1 MGSKSSRTIPFEKIA
16 SSDLHVDAVYE
27 SGTAKNLGA
36 EPIVKMLPVGNSG
49 GFRVS
54 GKAPNPNLV
63 VLFTSGEEGE
73 WPDHIDPFTGIV
85 RYFGDNRTPGKQLH
99 DTQKKG
105 NDILRS
111 AFERRHLD
119 AEARICSPIFLLFER
134 GDKGF
139 DAVFRGLV
147 VPGAD
152 YLTSDD
158 DLVAIWRTK
167 SGSRF
172 QNYRAIF
179 SILNAPTISKQWIY
193 DILEGRDRLT
203 NAPDAWREWA
213 LGSKYLYLT
222 APKVNKT
229 RTKEQQLPQSK
240 DKVKLL
246 RALHRHFDVNPFGFE
261 VVALE
266 IWKMMATNFISAETT
281 RRSRDGGR
289 DAIGQFFIGP
299 STDPVGLDFVLEAKC
314 YDPDKTSVGV
324 KETSRL
330 ISRIRHSMFG
340 VLVTTSYVSEQAYK
354 EIREDEHPVV
364 IISGGD
370 IVDVLIEKGVTNP
383 TELKNW
389 LEKQT

>member
-1 MGSKSSRTIPFEKIA
+1 MGSANVKQPSRIIPFEKLQTA
-16 SSDLHVDAVYE
+16 DLHVDAVYE
-27 SGTAKNLGA
+27 GGSAKNLGA
-36 EPIVKMLPVGNSG
+36 EPIVKMLPVGNAG

-99 DTQKKG
+99 ETKNKG
-105 NDILRS
+105 NEILRN
-111 AFERRHLD
+111 AFENRHLD
-119 AEARICSPIFLLFER
+119 ADARVNSPIFLLFER
-134 GDKGF
+134 GDKGH
-139 DAVFRGLV
+139 DVVFKGLV
-147 VPGAD
+147 VPGTD

-179 SILNAPTISKQWIY
+179 SILNSPTISKQWLFDVI
-193 DILEGRDRLT
+193 EGRDRLT
-203 NAPDAWREWA
+203 NAPEAWREWA

-229 RTKEQQLPQSK
+229 RSKEQQLPQSR
-240 DKVKLL
+240 DKSKLL
-246 RALHRHFDVNPFGFE
+246 RSLIKNFEGNPFGFE

-266 IWKMMATNFISAETT
+266 IWKMLSTSFISAETT

-289 DAIGQFFIGP
+289 DAIGQYFVGP
-299 STDPVGLDFVLEAKC
+299 Q
-314 YDPDKTSVGV
+314 
-324 KETSRL
+324 L
-330 ISRIRHSMFG
+330 IPS
-340 VLVTTSYVSEQAYK
+340 
-354 EIREDEHPVV
+354 D
-364 IISGGD
+364 
-370 IVDVLIEKGVTNP
+370 
-383 TELKNW
+383 
-389 LEKQT
+389 